1 MLDRW
6 SRLAPLTGIVFAG
19 LLIAAFAVGGREP
32 GVHATGLN
40 VLSYYKA
47 HHSQRMA
54 SDSLT
59 ALGVVFL
66 LFFAAAL
73 RTYLRRIEGARP
85 LAALGFGGAVV
96 LGIGFGI
103 FGSLSWAL
111 ADARNTLDPSAA
123 QALNVLSNDFFWPFG
138 VGVTVFGIGYGLA
151 IARSGAL
158 PRWLGWVA
166 FVLGIVGAAPGPGF
180 IGFLGLLAWSLI
192 VSALLY
198 ARGGR
203 SHATPATAPGA
214 VGNAG
219 P

>member
-96 LGIGFGI
+96 LGIGFAI
-103 FGSLSWAL
+103 FSALSWAL

-123 QALNVLSNDFFWPFG
+123 QALNVLSNDFFWPFAI
-138 VGVTVFGIGYGLA
+138 GVTVFGIGYGLA

-166 FVLGIVGAAPGPGF
+166 FLIGILGMTPISF
-180 IGFLGLLAWSLI
+180 IAFFALLAWSLI
-192 VSALLY
+192 VSALMY
-198 ARGGR
+198 VRGGR

>member
-19 LLIAAFAVGGREP
+19 LLIASFAVGGREP
-32 GVHATGLN
+32 GVHATGVK

-47 HHSQRMA
+47 HHSERMA
-54 SDSLT
+54 SDFLA

-96 LGIGFGI
+96 LGIGFAI
-103 FGSLSWAL
+103 FSALTWAL

-123 QALNVLSNDFFWPFG
+123 QALNVLSNDFFWPFA

-158 PRWLGWVA
+158 PRWLGWIA
-166 FVLGIVGAAPGPGF
+166 FLIGILGMTPISF
-180 IGFLGLLAWSLI
+180 IAFLALLAWSLI